1 MPGYK
6 NTRNNSVAHNPF
18 LQNVKAKYLGE
29 KTEKLVCRSGWLR
42 LSAARTRSD
51 WSKTFPARFFENGRV
66 EEEEGRGGGGATA
79 TESWPIW
86 ATTEYAACLGSIL
99 SKSYLDNRSPAK
111 LQRIFFVSVLML
123 TFLWPGPFCCWSQR
137 TPHFLWTCSQNPN
150 LEMTR
155 QGNTQFYRYKIFI
168 KYANPFPQLPTCP

>member
-1 MPGYK
+1 MLRPNIWVEK
-6 NTRNNSVAHNPF
+6 IENSP
-18 LQNVKAKYLGE
+18 
-29 KTEKLVCRSGWLR
+29 CRVQGWLR

-66 EEEEGRGGGGATA
+66 EEEEGRGGGATA

-86 ATTEYAACLGSIL
+86 ATTEYAACLRHIQ
-99 SKSYLDNRSPAK
+99 SKFYFYNRRSLAPP
-111 LQRIFFVSVLML
+111 QRIFFVSVLML
-123 TFLWPGPFCCWSQR
+123 DFLCPGSFCCSSQR

-155 QGNTQFYRYKIFI
+155 QGNIYSSMKSE
-168 KYANPFPQLPTCP
+168 K